1 RCNPGAGATGPS
13 VPRRS
18 SGRQRSHVRLRDRN
32 AAKNLHLHARP
43 GLPARRGGG
52 SGRTHRAHHLRTARG
67 RIRSR
72 PDPGLRTGLAP
83 AAFQRFH
90 ERHRRARRGQTG
102 LTWISGAFCRKFMPV
117 LSVPGFGAHSPR
129 WFFAPVPGLPK
140 DGLPGPRQRNP
151 VCALDIIMIMRFFR
165 ILPLYAAALC
175 LVAQTPPKPPA
186 QATPIAPSTPATP
199 TMTGPDG
206 VTLPLEIIQ
215 PAIIPPDR
223 VVIQVGD
230 VKLTSAQ
237 VGQILDAY
245 PENQRVFANGPGRAQ
260 FIDQVVR
267 ILLLSEEGRRRKL
280 TETEAC
286 KNQMVYSAAG
296 ILASNTDQAIKRKIS
311 GDEALLKAYYEAHKS
326 EYEQIHARHILI
338 RMQGSLVNLAP
349 GQKELTDAEAL
360 AKALEI
366 RQKILQGADFADL
379 ARTDSDDMGSSSKGG
394 DLGFLKRGQTV
405 PSFEDAAFALPTGQ
419 LSQPVKTPYGFH
431 LIKVEER
438 KPTRTFEEL
447 RPEIERTLGNEAS
460 RKFVEDLKA
469 KTKVAIDPDFSETPK
484 ATIGPKQ

>member
-1 RCNPGAGATGPS
+1 
-13 VPRRS
+13 
-18 SGRQRSHVRLRDRN
+18 
-32 AAKNLHLHARP
+32 
-43 GLPARRGGG
+43 
-52 SGRTHRAHHLRTARG
+52 
-67 RIRSR
+67 
-72 PDPGLRTGLAP
+72 
-83 AAFQRFH
+83 
-90 ERHRRARRGQTG
+90 
-102 LTWISGAFCRKFMPV
+102 
-117 LSVPGFGAHSPR
+117 
-129 WFFAPVPGLPK
+129 
-140 DGLPGPRQRNP
+140 
-151 VCALDIIMIMRFFR
+151 MIMRFFR

-186 QATPIAPSTPATP
+186 QATPIAPSAPATP

-280 TETEAC
+280 TETEAY

-296 ILASNTDQAIKRKIS
+296 ILASNTDRDIKRKIS

-360 AKALEI
+360 ARALEI

-484 ATIGPKQ
+484 ATIGLKQ

>member
-1 RCNPGAGATGPS
+1 
-13 VPRRS
+13 
-18 SGRQRSHVRLRDRN
+18 
-32 AAKNLHLHARP
+32 
-43 GLPARRGGG
+43 
-52 SGRTHRAHHLRTARG
+52 
-67 RIRSR
+67 
-72 PDPGLRTGLAP
+72 
-83 AAFQRFH
+83 
-90 ERHRRARRGQTG
+90 
-102 LTWISGAFCRKFMPV
+102 
-117 LSVPGFGAHSPR
+117 
-129 WFFAPVPGLPK
+129 
-140 DGLPGPRQRNP
+140 
-151 VCALDIIMIMRFFR
+151 MIMRFFR

-199 TMTGPDG
+199 TMTGPEG

-280 TETEAC
+280 TETEAY

-296 ILASNTDQAIKRKIS
+296 ILASNTDQDIKRKIS

-419 LSQPVKTPYGFH
+419 LSQPVKTPYGYH

>member
-1 RCNPGAGATGPS
+1 
-13 VPRRS
+13 
-18 SGRQRSHVRLRDRN
+18 
-32 AAKNLHLHARP
+32 
-43 GLPARRGGG
+43 
-52 SGRTHRAHHLRTARG
+52 
-67 RIRSR
+67 
-72 PDPGLRTGLAP
+72 
-83 AAFQRFH
+83 
-90 ERHRRARRGQTG
+90 
-102 LTWISGAFCRKFMPV
+102 
-117 LSVPGFGAHSPR
+117 
-129 WFFAPVPGLPK
+129 
-140 DGLPGPRQRNP
+140 
-151 VCALDIIMIMRFFR
+151 MIMRFFR

-245 PENQRVFANGPGRAQ
+245 PENQRVFANGPGRVQ

-280 TETEAC
+280 TETEAY

-296 ILASNTDQAIKRKIS
+296 ILASNTDRDIKRKIS

-360 AKALEI
+360 ARALEI

-469 KTKVAIDPDFSETPK
+469 KTKVAIDPDFSQTPK
-484 ATIGPKQ
+484 ATIGLKQ

>member
-1 RCNPGAGATGPS
+1 
-13 VPRRS
+13 
-18 SGRQRSHVRLRDRN
+18 
-32 AAKNLHLHARP
+32 
-43 GLPARRGGG
+43 
-52 SGRTHRAHHLRTARG
+52 
-67 RIRSR
+67 
-72 PDPGLRTGLAP
+72 
-83 AAFQRFH
+83 
-90 ERHRRARRGQTG
+90 
-102 LTWISGAFCRKFMPV
+102 
-117 LSVPGFGAHSPR
+117 
-129 WFFAPVPGLPK
+129 
-140 DGLPGPRQRNP
+140 
-151 VCALDIIMIMRFFR
+151 MIMRFFR

-186 QATPIAPSTPATP
+186 QATPIAPSAPATP

-260 FIDQVVR
+260 FIEQVVR

-280 TETEAC
+280 TETEAY

-296 ILASNTDQAIKRKIS
+296 ILASNTDRDIKRKIS

-360 AKALEI
+360 ARALEI

-484 ATIGPKQ
+484 ATIGLKQ

>member
-1 RCNPGAGATGPS
+1 
-13 VPRRS
+13 
-18 SGRQRSHVRLRDRN
+18 
-32 AAKNLHLHARP
+32 
-43 GLPARRGGG
+43 
-52 SGRTHRAHHLRTARG
+52 
-67 RIRSR
+67 
-72 PDPGLRTGLAP
+72 
-83 AAFQRFH
+83 
-90 ERHRRARRGQTG
+90 
-102 LTWISGAFCRKFMPV
+102 
-117 LSVPGFGAHSPR
+117 
-129 WFFAPVPGLPK
+129 
-140 DGLPGPRQRNP
+140 
-151 VCALDIIMIMRFFR
+151 MIMRFFR

-199 TMTGPDG
+199 TMTGPEG

-280 TETEAC
+280 TETEAY

-296 ILASNTDQAIKRKIS
+296 ILASNTDQDIKRKIS

-326 EYEQIHARHILI
+326 EYEQIHAHHILI

-419 LSQPVKTPYGFH
+419 LSQPVKTPYGYH

-469 KTKVAIDPDFSETPK
+469 KTKVAIDPDFSKTPK

>member
-1 RCNPGAGATGPS
+1 
-13 VPRRS
+13 
-18 SGRQRSHVRLRDRN
+18 
-32 AAKNLHLHARP
+32 
-43 GLPARRGGG
+43 
-52 SGRTHRAHHLRTARG
+52 
-67 RIRSR
+67 
-72 PDPGLRTGLAP
+72 
-83 AAFQRFH
+83 
-90 ERHRRARRGQTG
+90 
-102 LTWISGAFCRKFMPV
+102 
-117 LSVPGFGAHSPR
+117 
-129 WFFAPVPGLPK
+129 
-140 DGLPGPRQRNP
+140 
-151 VCALDIIMIMRFFR
+151 
-165 ILPLYAAALC
+165 
-175 LVAQTPPKPPA
+175 
-186 QATPIAPSTPATP
+186 
-199 TMTGPDG
+199 MTGPDG

-260 FIDQVVR
+260 FIEQVVR

-280 TETEAC
+280 TETEAY

-296 ILASNTDQAIKRKIS
+296 ILASNTDRDIKRKIS

-360 AKALEI
+360 ARALEI

-469 KTKVAIDPDFSETPK
+469 KTKVAIDPDFSQTPK
-484 ATIGPKQ
+484 ATIGLKQ

>member
-1 RCNPGAGATGPS
+1 
-13 VPRRS
+13 
-18 SGRQRSHVRLRDRN
+18 
-32 AAKNLHLHARP
+32 
-43 GLPARRGGG
+43 
-52 SGRTHRAHHLRTARG
+52 
-67 RIRSR
+67 
-72 PDPGLRTGLAP
+72 
-83 AAFQRFH
+83 
-90 ERHRRARRGQTG
+90 
-102 LTWISGAFCRKFMPV
+102 
-117 LSVPGFGAHSPR
+117 
-129 WFFAPVPGLPK
+129 
-140 DGLPGPRQRNP
+140 
-151 VCALDIIMIMRFFR
+151 MIMRFFR

-260 FIDQVVR
+260 FIEQVVR

-280 TETEAC
+280 TETEAY

-296 ILASNTDQAIKRKIS
+296 ILASNTDRDIKRKIS

-349 GQKELTDAEAL
+349 GQKELTYAEAL
-360 AKALEI
+360 ARALEI

-394 DLGFLKRGQTV
+394 DLCFLKRGQTV

-469 KTKVAIDPDFSETPK
+469 KTKVAIDPDFSQTPK
-484 ATIGPKQ
+484 ATIGLKQ

>member
-1 RCNPGAGATGPS
+1 
-13 VPRRS
+13 
-18 SGRQRSHVRLRDRN
+18 
-32 AAKNLHLHARP
+32 
-43 GLPARRGGG
+43 
-52 SGRTHRAHHLRTARG
+52 
-67 RIRSR
+67 
-72 PDPGLRTGLAP
+72 
-83 AAFQRFH
+83 
-90 ERHRRARRGQTG
+90 
-102 LTWISGAFCRKFMPV
+102 
-117 LSVPGFGAHSPR
+117 
-129 WFFAPVPGLPK
+129 
-140 DGLPGPRQRNP
+140 
-151 VCALDIIMIMRFFR
+151 MIMRFFR

-280 TETEAC
+280 TETEAY

-296 ILASNTDQAIKRKIS
+296 ILASNTDQDIKRKIS

-360 AKALEI
+360 ARALEI

-419 LSQPVKTPYGFH
+419 LSQPVKTPYGYH

-469 KTKVAIDPDFSETPK
+469 KTKVAIDPDFSQTPK
-484 ATIGPKQ
+484 ATIGLKQ

>member
-1 RCNPGAGATGPS
+1 
-13 VPRRS
+13 
-18 SGRQRSHVRLRDRN
+18 
-32 AAKNLHLHARP
+32 
-43 GLPARRGGG
+43 
-52 SGRTHRAHHLRTARG
+52 
-67 RIRSR
+67 
-72 PDPGLRTGLAP
+72 
-83 AAFQRFH
+83 
-90 ERHRRARRGQTG
+90 
-102 LTWISGAFCRKFMPV
+102 
-117 LSVPGFGAHSPR
+117 
-129 WFFAPVPGLPK
+129 
-140 DGLPGPRQRNP
+140 
-151 VCALDIIMIMRFFR
+151 MIMRFFR

-260 FIDQVVR
+260 FIEQVVR

-280 TETEAC
+280 TETEAY

-296 ILASNTDQAIKRKIS
+296 ILASNTDRDIKRKIS

-360 AKALEI
+360 ARALEI

-469 KTKVAIDPDFSETPK
+469 KTKVAIDPDFSQTPK
-484 ATIGPKQ
+484 ATIGLKQ

>member
-1 RCNPGAGATGPS
+1 
-13 VPRRS
+13 
-18 SGRQRSHVRLRDRN
+18 
-32 AAKNLHLHARP
+32 
-43 GLPARRGGG
+43 
-52 SGRTHRAHHLRTARG
+52 
-67 RIRSR
+67 
-72 PDPGLRTGLAP
+72 
-83 AAFQRFH
+83 
-90 ERHRRARRGQTG
+90 
-102 LTWISGAFCRKFMPV
+102 
-117 LSVPGFGAHSPR
+117 
-129 WFFAPVPGLPK
+129 
-140 DGLPGPRQRNP
+140 
-151 VCALDIIMIMRFFR
+151 
-165 ILPLYAAALC
+165 
-175 LVAQTPPKPPA
+175 
-186 QATPIAPSTPATP
+186 
-199 TMTGPDG
+199 
-206 VTLPLEIIQ
+206 
-215 PAIIPPDR
+215 
-223 VVIQVGD
+223 
-230 VKLTSAQ
+230 

-245 PENQRVFANGPGRAQ
+245 PENQRVFANGPGRVQ

-280 TETEAC
+280 TETEAY

-296 ILASNTDQAIKRKIS
+296 ILASNTDQDIKRKIS

-326 EYEQIHARHILI
+326 EYEQIHAHHILI

-419 LSQPVKTPYGFH
+419 LSQPVKTPYGYH

-460 RKFVEDLKA
+460 RKFVQDLKA

>member
-1 RCNPGAGATGPS
+1 
-13 VPRRS
+13 
-18 SGRQRSHVRLRDRN
+18 
-32 AAKNLHLHARP
+32 
-43 GLPARRGGG
+43 
-52 SGRTHRAHHLRTARG
+52 
-67 RIRSR
+67 
-72 PDPGLRTGLAP
+72 
-83 AAFQRFH
+83 
-90 ERHRRARRGQTG
+90 
-102 LTWISGAFCRKFMPV
+102 
-117 LSVPGFGAHSPR
+117 
-129 WFFAPVPGLPK
+129 
-140 DGLPGPRQRNP
+140 
-151 VCALDIIMIMRFFR
+151 MIMRFFR

-199 TMTGPDG
+199 TMTGPEG

-280 TETEAC
+280 TETEAY

-296 ILASNTDQAIKRKIS
+296 ILASNTDQDIKRKIS

-326 EYEQIHARHILI
+326 EYEQIHAHHILI

-419 LSQPVKTPYGFH
+419 LSQPVKTPYGYH

-460 RKFVEDLKA
+460 RKFVQDLKA
-469 KTKVAIDPDFSETPK
+469 KTKVAIDPDFSKTPK

>member
-1 RCNPGAGATGPS
+1 
-13 VPRRS
+13 
-18 SGRQRSHVRLRDRN
+18 
-32 AAKNLHLHARP
+32 
-43 GLPARRGGG
+43 
-52 SGRTHRAHHLRTARG
+52 
-67 RIRSR
+67 
-72 PDPGLRTGLAP
+72 
-83 AAFQRFH
+83 
-90 ERHRRARRGQTG
+90 
-102 LTWISGAFCRKFMPV
+102 
-117 LSVPGFGAHSPR
+117 
-129 WFFAPVPGLPK
+129 
-140 DGLPGPRQRNP
+140 
-151 VCALDIIMIMRFFR
+151 MIMRFFR

-280 TETEAC
+280 TETEAY

-296 ILASNTDQAIKRKIS
+296 ILASNTDQDIKRKIS

-360 AKALEI
+360 ARALEI

-469 KTKVAIDPDFSETPK
+469 KTKVAIDPDFSQTPK
-484 ATIGPKQ
+484 ATIGLKQ

>member
-1 RCNPGAGATGPS
+1 
-13 VPRRS
+13 
-18 SGRQRSHVRLRDRN
+18 
-32 AAKNLHLHARP
+32 
-43 GLPARRGGG
+43 
-52 SGRTHRAHHLRTARG
+52 
-67 RIRSR
+67 
-72 PDPGLRTGLAP
+72 
-83 AAFQRFH
+83 
-90 ERHRRARRGQTG
+90 
-102 LTWISGAFCRKFMPV
+102 
-117 LSVPGFGAHSPR
+117 
-129 WFFAPVPGLPK
+129 
-140 DGLPGPRQRNP
+140 
-151 VCALDIIMIMRFFR
+151 MIMRFFR

-260 FIDQVVR
+260 FIEQVVR

-280 TETEAC
+280 TETEAY

-296 ILASNTDQAIKRKIS
+296 ILASNTDQDIKRKIS

-360 AKALEI
+360 ARALEI

-469 KTKVAIDPDFSETPK
+469 KTKVAIDPDFSQTPK
-484 ATIGPKQ
+484 ATIGLKQ

>member
-1 RCNPGAGATGPS
+1 
-13 VPRRS
+13 
-18 SGRQRSHVRLRDRN
+18 
-32 AAKNLHLHARP
+32 
-43 GLPARRGGG
+43 
-52 SGRTHRAHHLRTARG
+52 
-67 RIRSR
+67 
-72 PDPGLRTGLAP
+72 
-83 AAFQRFH
+83 
-90 ERHRRARRGQTG
+90 
-102 LTWISGAFCRKFMPV
+102 
-117 LSVPGFGAHSPR
+117 
-129 WFFAPVPGLPK
+129 
-140 DGLPGPRQRNP
+140 
-151 VCALDIIMIMRFFR
+151 MIMRFFR

-280 TETEAC
+280 TETEAY

-296 ILASNTDQAIKRKIS
+296 ILASNTDQDIKRKIS

-469 KTKVAIDPDFSETPK
+469 KTKVAIDPDFSKTPK

>member
-1 RCNPGAGATGPS
+1 
-13 VPRRS
+13 
-18 SGRQRSHVRLRDRN
+18 
-32 AAKNLHLHARP
+32 
-43 GLPARRGGG
+43 
-52 SGRTHRAHHLRTARG
+52 
-67 RIRSR
+67 
-72 PDPGLRTGLAP
+72 
-83 AAFQRFH
+83 
-90 ERHRRARRGQTG
+90 
-102 LTWISGAFCRKFMPV
+102 
-117 LSVPGFGAHSPR
+117 
-129 WFFAPVPGLPK
+129 
-140 DGLPGPRQRNP
+140 
-151 VCALDIIMIMRFFR
+151 
-165 ILPLYAAALC
+165 
-175 LVAQTPPKPPA
+175 
-186 QATPIAPSTPATP
+186 
-199 TMTGPDG
+199 MTGPEG

-230 VKLTSAQ
+230 LKLTSGQ
-237 VGQILDAY
+237 VSQILDAY

-280 TETEAC
+280 TETEAY
-286 KNQMVYSAAG
+286 KNQLMYSAAG
-296 ILASNTDQAIKRKIS
+296 ILASNTDQDIKRKIS
-311 GDEALLKAYYEAHKS
+311 GDEASLRAYYEAHKS

-419 LSQPVKTPYGFH
+419 LSQPVKSPYGYH

>member
-1 RCNPGAGATGPS
+1 
-13 VPRRS
+13 
-18 SGRQRSHVRLRDRN
+18 
-32 AAKNLHLHARP
+32 
-43 GLPARRGGG
+43 
-52 SGRTHRAHHLRTARG
+52 
-67 RIRSR
+67 
-72 PDPGLRTGLAP
+72 
-83 AAFQRFH
+83 
-90 ERHRRARRGQTG
+90 
-102 LTWISGAFCRKFMPV
+102 
-117 LSVPGFGAHSPR
+117 
-129 WFFAPVPGLPK
+129 
-140 DGLPGPRQRNP
+140 
-151 VCALDIIMIMRFFR
+151 MIMRFFR

-280 TETEAC
+280 TETEAY

-296 ILASNTDQAIKRKIS
+296 ILASNTDQDIKRKIS

-484 ATIGPKQ
+484 ATIGLKQ